1 MALFPDLERQL
12 DGNETGG
19 SVSLRQGSAEFE
31 YFVARGELSQADN
44 LAHGFSH
51 LAELL
56 TFDPD
61 RSQWQALIGEYLSR
75 ASLDTLIPKNEDGG
89 RYYATEALRA
99 WAFAEEGRLHDAIEL
114 WIAVHGAKP
123 SVRYLQAWAVPRL
136 EGQGVVEAMPRD
148 LSLQM
153 LATMLNGVP
162 ELRLQTARQRAG
174 SERVAAIARR
184 VAATH
189 SGSPEL
195 GMMVPGL
202 LRKAGDFEGAL
213 AQVDANER
221 ESGAT
226 WHNAVARGLI
236 HREAGDPEAAEQ
248 AFIAALELD
257 PSDISA
263 MLEAGDT
270 FLNIRQWARALAWYE
285 KVLAQQ
291 PEHDWAKPSALW
303 CRSKLSDDP
312 AGPDDPHIAGL
323 VELEKQGTWRARSL
337 INQFR
342 RWEGFLPEPSDAT
355 ANALRSVLQAE
366 ERGDSMAIATSA
378 VEAPSNMTAFR
389 LAGMDATI
397 SFNSVATP
405 DPREPIAD
413 IAFTVWQLDGE
424 VLAPA
429 LQPPPPEVAAAVAR
443 VAAIAYERDAVWAAA
458 SLIPQTIEGL
468 TPEQLLACVVH
479 PPPVP
484 AGPDAPNVLAWLGRV
499 QLAVADALAHL
510 DDDWK
515 PSKRR
520 DALMSLLLGPM
531 DWSTNA
537 AILALS
543 RLSRDEPALAVDI
556 GAAFA
561 ELEASRPDAGAVCW
575 EQTLYWCWCD
585 LPHLWDKER
594 EELWSKYQSACE
606 SD

>member
-1 MALFPDLERQL
+1 MALFPDLDRQL
-12 DGNETGG
+12 DANGSGT
-19 SVSLRQGSAEFE
+19 SVSLRQDSAEFE
-31 YFVARGELSQADN
+31 YFVARGELARGEN
-44 LAHGFSH
+44 LAHGFAH

-56 TFDPD
+56 TFAPERED
-61 RSQWQALIGEYLSR
+61 WQALIGEYLTR
-75 ASLDTLIPKNEDGG
+75 ADLDTLIPANADGG

-99 WAFAEEGRLHDAIEL
+99 WAFAEDGKLHDAINL
-114 WIAVHGAKP
+114 WIAVHQAKP
-123 SVRYLQAWAVPRL
+123 NVRYLQAWAVPRL
-136 EGQGVVEAMPRD
+136 EADGVVEGMPRD
-148 LSLQM
+148 LCLQM

-162 ELRLQTARQRAG
+162 ELRLQTARQRDG
-174 SERVAAIARR
+174 SARVAAIARR

-202 LRKAGDFEGAL
+202 LRKAGDFDGAL
-213 AQVDANER
+213 AQVAANEE

-248 AFIAALELD
+248 AFVAALALD
-257 PSDISA
+257 TSDISA

-270 FLNIRQWARALAWYE
+270 FLNIRRWDRALPWYD
-285 KVLAQQ
+285 KVLARQ

-303 CRSKLSDDP
+303 CRSKLSADP
-312 AGPDDPHIAGL
+312 GGPDDPHIEAL
-323 VELEKQGTWRARSL
+323 VELEKQGMWRARSL

-342 RWEGFLPEPSDAT
+342 RWDGFLPEPSDAT
-355 ANALRSVLQAE
+355 ANALRSVLEAE

-397 SFNSVATP
+397 SYNSVATP

-413 IAFTVWQLDGE
+413 IEYTVWELDGE

-429 LQPPPPEVAAAVAR
+429 LPPPPPDVAAAVAE
-443 VAAIAYERDAVWAAA
+443 VAALDYERDRVWAAA
-458 SLIPQTIEGL
+458 SLIPRRIADVTA
-468 TPEQLLACVVH
+468 EQLLSVVVH

-484 AGPDAPNVLAWLGRV
+484 PGPHAPNVLAWLGRV
-499 QLAVADALAHL
+499 QLAAADALAHL
-510 DDDWK
+510 DEDWK

-520 DALMSLLLGPM
+520 GALMSLLHGPM

-537 AILALS
+537 AILALT
-543 RLSRDEPALAVDI
+543 RLARAEPALSVDI
-556 GAAFA
+556 GEAFA

-594 EELWSKYQSACE
+594 DALWAKYQGAANT
-606 SD
+606 D